1 MRRHLVKHWTRSRW
15 TSRPHPL
22 APERKSHPRLNRS
35 LFCRKRGRRRP
46 LLLSPHQRLPLL
58 LLILP
63 LLLVML
69 SMRNS
74 QRGLKRA
81 RTSQR
86 ETAASQQRQQHPL
99 RRKQLAKRSNR
110 NNNRVKKSRLVLQL
124 LKNHRLPPLLPCPT
138 TRSLLNQR
146 PLVTRNRPPAVKR
159 PLRKRKARP
168 LPLRP
173 LPLLP
178 QHQPL
183 VQRRKRLS
191 PLLSLLPPA
200 LSP

>member
-58 LLILP
+58 LLSLHLP
-63 LLLVML
+63 LVML
-69 SMRNS
+69 LMRNS